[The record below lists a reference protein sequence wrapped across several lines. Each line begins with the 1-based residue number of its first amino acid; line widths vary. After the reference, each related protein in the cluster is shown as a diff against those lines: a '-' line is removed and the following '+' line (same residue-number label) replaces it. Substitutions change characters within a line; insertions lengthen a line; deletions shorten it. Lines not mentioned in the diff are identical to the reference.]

1 MEVLDFY
8 KAFAQSFSRNLILTY
23 NLRNRVSQQHSTVLE
38 KLPKMWSGK
47 IPHFFKA
54 SEMGMMSLSEVI
66 IALFSLQL
74 IFRKV
79 SDVLKEQELAE
90 RRKNDPVLNHTQD
103 HLVRKL
109 FNKFKKNDGGGGPT
123 GGSVVVPGAAA
134 AEKVDVEKGEHSLS
148 PNGE

>member
-1 MEVLDFY
+1 
-8 KAFAQSFSRNLILTY
+8 
-23 NLRNRVSQQHSTVLE
+23 
-38 KLPKMWSGK
+38 
-47 IPHFFKA
+47 
-54 SEMGMMSLSEVI
+54 MMSLSEVI

-74 IFRKV
+74 IDRKV